1 MTDTARAAPRGRIRP
16 THRRVPMTFH
26 LDERLVQRARKEVGE
41 PELIRSIEAALV
53 AAVDYRQWMREVAAG
68 RRQAGD

>member
-1 MTDTARAAPRGRIRP
+1 
-16 THRRVPMTFH
+16 MTFH